1 VVELISDIDDAGRN
15 EEEENDADVDV
26 EVKVKMEEPG
36 V

>member
-15 EEEENDADVDV
+15 EEEENDADVNV
-26 EVKVKMEEPG
+26 KVKVKMEEPG

>member
-26 EVKVKMEEPG
+26 KVKVKMEEPG